1 MKRLSGL
8 DAAFLSSETKNW
20 PSHVACITIFDPA
33 KAGREFDMDV
43 LKRSLASRLDRLPP
57 LRWRVIEAPLGL
69 GHPHWIEDPEFD
81 LDWHIRRMGIAAP
94 GGKRELAAA
103 AQDIYRHLLDR
114 RRPLWELWVL
124 DHLADGK
131 VGMLWKIHH
140 ACIDGMAGAGM
151 QEVMFDA
158 SPDYRPPR
166 VVKPDGWKPEEI
178 PDPTR
183 LLISSIPAAA
193 AAQVRAGREVLRMLG
208 RIGEV
213 VKSLGSGRIADV
225 PRTRFNAP
233 LSQRRAWGFVT
244 LSLTDLKTVKNAF
257 GVKLNDVFVATISG
271 AVRAYL
277 EKRGELP
284 KESLVASIPVNARA
298 DDSPSTGNMIS
309 GMTAEMATHLADPVD
324 RLRAIHAS
332 TTASKEMQKAMGAQM
347 LMSLAD
353 TPPPAMF
360 TLAAR
365 FYGKMQ
371 LVKRL
376 PPMFN
381 VVISNVPGP
390 REPLYSQ
397 GAPVEA
403 FQSMGIVYDGAG
415 LFIGAMSYLDQ
426 MDVGILADPDALDD
440 PFELADG
447 IAEELS
453 VLVGYA
459 RELHAQSKLDS
470 PAKASK
476 PDATRKSA
484 AQKTAGARTTGG
496 KKAAARPAKRAPS
509 PSS

>member
-8 DAAFLSSETKNW
+8 DAAFLSAETKNW

-33 KAGREFDMDV
+33 KAGREFDLDV

-69 GHPHWIEDPEFD
+69 GHPHWIDDPEFD

-103 AQDIYRHLLDR
+103 AQDIYRHRLDR

-124 DHLADGK
+124 DQLADGK
-131 VGMLWKIHH
+131 VGLFWKIHH

-158 SPDYRPPR
+158 TADYQPPD
-166 VVKPDGWKPEEI
+166 VITSDGWEPEEI

-183 LLISSIPAAA
+183 LLISSLPAAVG
-193 AAQVRAGREVLRMLG
+193 AQIRAGREILRMAG
-208 RIGEV
+208 RIGELARSV
-213 VKSLGSGRIADV
+213 GSAMPHDV
-225 PRTRFNAP
+225 PRTRFNQP
-233 LSQRRAWGFVT
+233 LGQRRAWGFVS
-244 LSLTDLKTVKNAF
+244 LSLNDLKTVKNAF
-257 GVKLNDVFVATISG
+257 GVKLNDVFVATVSG

-277 EKRGELP
+277 DARNELP
-284 KESLVASIPVNARA
+284 EDSLVASIPVNARA
-298 DDSPSTGNMIS
+298 DDSPSTGNVIS
-309 GMTAEMATHLADPVD
+309 GMTASMATHLADPVD
-324 RLRAIHAS
+324 RLQAIHLS
-332 TTASKEMQKAMGAQM
+332 TMASKEMQKAMGAQA

-365 FYGKMQ
+365 FYGKTQ

-376 PPMFN
+376 PTMFN
-381 VVISNVPGP
+381 MVISNVPGP

-403 FQSMGIVYDGAG
+403 FHSMGIIYDGPG
-415 LFIGAMSYLDQ
+415 LFVGAMSYLDQ
-426 MDVGILADPDALDD
+426 MDVGILGDPDALDD
-440 PFELADG
+440 PFEFADG
-447 IAEELS
+447 MAEELS
-453 VLVGYA
+453 ILVGLA
-459 RELHAQSKLDS
+459 RERLATEAQ
-470 PAKASK
+470 PEPGKASRVA
-476 PDATRKSA
+476 ATARSKQSGSAKENRAASTAKGPLSKGKS
-484 AQKTAGARTTGG
+484 
-496 KKAAARPAKRAPS
+496 S
-509 PSS
+509 

>member
-1 MKRLSGL
+1 MKRLTGL
-8 DAAFLSSETKNW
+8 DAAFLSAETENW
-20 PSHVACITIFDPA
+20 PAHVACITIFDPA
-33 KAGREFDMDV
+33 KAGREFDLDV
-43 LKRSLASRLDRLPP
+43 LKRSLASRLDLLPP

-69 GHPHWIEDPEFD
+69 GHPHWIEDPGFD
-81 LDWHIRRMGIAAP
+81 LDWHIRRMGIAKP

-103 AQDIYRHLLDR
+103 AQDIYRHRLDR

-131 VGMLWKIHH
+131 VALVWKIHH

-158 SPDYRPPR
+158 SPDYQPPDHLE
-166 VVKPDGWKPEEI
+166 PDAWIPEAV
-178 PDPTR
+178 PDPTQ

-193 AAQVRAGREVLRMLG
+193 AAQLRAVREIIRVLG

-213 VKSLGSGRIADV
+213 VRSMGSAMPHNV
-225 PRTRFNAP
+225 PRTRFNQP
-233 LSQRRAWGFVT
+233 LGQRRAWGFVS
-244 LSLTDLKTVKNAF
+244 LSLSDLKSVKNAF
-257 GVKLNDVFVATISG
+257 GVKLNDVFVAAVSG
-271 AVRAYL
+271 GIRSYL
-277 EKRGELP
+277 ERRGELP
-284 KESLVASIPVNARA
+284 EHSLIASIPVNARA
-298 DDSPSTGNMIS
+298 DDSPSTGNAIS
-309 GMTAEMATHLADPVD
+309 GMTATLGTDLEDSVA

-332 TTASKEMQKAMGAQM
+332 TMASKEMQRAMGAQM

-360 TLAAR
+360 SLAAR
-365 FYGKMQ
+365 FYGKTQ

-403 FQSMGIVYDGAG
+403 FHSMGIVYDGAG

-447 IAEELS
+447 ISNELAHLVVRAREELAS
-453 VLVGYA
+453 QKTPRPA
-459 RELHAQSKLDS
+459 REAEPIAKGPVARSKEKS
-470 PAKASK
+470 
-476 PDATRKSA
+476 ATRRS
-484 AQKTAGARTTGG
+484 T
-496 KKAAARPAKRAPS
+496 
-509 PSS
+509 